1 MKPMTFSPKPDGVVF
16 YRGPSMLDGKPI
28 VAIATGLRR
37 GSENTKKTG
46 DMVQTYILRED
57 IAPTDAVH
65 SGEDVSICGDCP
77 LRGSVKDGQNQ
88 ERACYVTVFM
98 GPQTVWKSVPS
109 GELPECRGSF
119 PDLCLQISARWRVW
133 RSSGGPVVHLASG
146 PEPEQKGI
154 RDTRINGGNS
164 QSLRRLSW
172 RRLSPGKTRG
182 LRKATGSERSASQRA
197 RRDRS
202 VTRMS
207 LSARPRMKCPTRS
220 SARIVARAAAKRRRN
235 SQRGH
240 SRSWQHRKNQRLSG
254 IGLTIVKRR
263 NES

>member
-37 GSENTKKTG
+37 GSENTKTG

-98 GPQTVWKSVPS
+98 GPQTVWKAYRRGNYPNAGDLSRTFAGKLVRVGAYGDPAAVPLSIWQAVLSRTKGHTGYTHQWRKFPEFAAIIMASVESREDKRLAQGNGFRTFRVTKGKARQERDKDEFVCPAS
-109 GELPECRGSF
+109 DEMPNKIQCEDCGACGGQASPNKASVVIAVHGSTAKINAF
-119 PDLCLQISARWRVW
+119 QA
-133 RSSGGPVVHLASG
+133 LA
-146 PEPEQKGI
+146 
-154 RDTRINGGNS
+154 
-164 QSLRRLSW
+164 
-172 RRLSPGKTRG
+172 
-182 LRKATGSERSASQRA
+182 
-197 RRDRS
+197 
-202 VTRMS
+202 
-207 LSARPRMKCPTRS
+207 
-220 SARIVARAAAKRRRN
+220 
-235 SQRGH
+235 
-240 SRSWQHRKNQRLSG
+240 
-254 IGLTIVKRR
+254 
-263 NES
+263 